1 MTGMTRWVTRLAVA
15 VFLMLSLTGCPGIIG
30 DSITNQSREHFGG
43 WGVSAV
49 DGRYLRGSEDI
60 VSISSGNETTVIA
73 LGSNDVKAQPPYSIL
88 EFWRDIQIV
97 RDAAQPTTCLAWV
110 DVSVRGST
118 VYFPNW
124 PTQSLAFNA
133 VLPSVVGGESRVI
146 RWSTHSAQ
154 RPEWFTSDGI
164 HLTAEGEVAYASFV
178 RAEAERICPGLT

>member
-1 MTGMTRWVTRLAVA
+1 MTRWVTRLAVA

-73 LGSNDVKAQPPYSIL
+73 LGSNDVKATPSRSIM
-88 EFWRDIQIV
+88 EFWADLSSV
-97 RDAAQPTTCLAWV
+97 RAAAQPTTCLLWV

-118 VYFPNW
+118 AFYPNW
-124 PTQSLAFNA
+124 PTQAAAFNA
-133 VLPSVVGGESRVI
+133 VLPSAVGGESRVI
-146 RWSTHSAQ
+146 RWSSHSAQ
-154 RPEWFTSDGI
+154 RPEWFGLDGL
-164 HLTAEGEVAYASFV
+164 HLTDAGEAAYASFV
-178 RAEAERICPGLT
+178 KDQAAARCPVT